1 MTALALSLALLIDR
15 LFGWPEA
22 LVRFLGHPVIWI
34 GRLISALEARI
45 NHSDHSPKRQRA
57 AGVICVVATCLAAT
71 APAILI
77 AALLPDGALG
87 LVITALVIAPFLAS
101 KSLIDHV
108 KAVADPLVAKDLEGA
123 REAVSRIVGRD
134 PTTLDAPAIAR
145 AATESLAENTS
156 DGIIAPLF
164 WGLVFGLPGVVLYK
178 AINTLDSMI
187 GYRSERYEN
196 FGWAAARL
204 DDLANLIPARATGL
218 LYVLLGA
225 QSKGAVRRHFALM
238 WREAPLHRSPNA
250 GWPEAAMAASLGIRL
265 SGPRV
270 YEGTPTQDPWL
281 NGNAPDPEGKDM
293 MQALRLCDR
302 LVWSTM
308 GALALIGVVGM
319 V

>member
-22 LVRFLGHPVIWI
+22 LVRSLGHPVIWI
-34 GRLISALEARI
+34 GRLISALEARL
-45 NHSDHSPKRQRA
+45 NHSDHSPQRQRT
-57 AGVICVVATCLAAT
+57 AGVICVALTCLATT
-71 APAILI
+71 APAMLI
-77 AALLPDGALG
+77 AALLPDGTVG
-87 LVITALVIAPFLAS
+87 FMITALVIAPFLAS

-108 KAVADPLVAKDLEGA
+108 KAVADPLVAEDLEGA

-187 GYRSERYEN
+187 GYRSERYQH

-270 YEGTPTQDPWL
+270 YEGTQTQDSWL
-281 NGNAPDPEGKDM
+281 NGNAPDPEGEDI

>member
-1 MTALALSLALLIDR
+1 M
-15 LFGWPEA
+15 
-22 LVRFLGHPVIWI
+22 
-34 GRLISALEARI
+34 
-45 NHSDHSPKRQRA
+45 
-57 AGVICVVATCLAAT
+57 
-71 APAILI
+71 
-77 AALLPDGALG
+77 
-87 LVITALVIAPFLAS
+87 
-101 KSLIDHV
+101 
-108 KAVADPLVAKDLEGA
+108 
-123 REAVSRIVGRD
+123 
-134 PTTLDAPAIAR
+134 
-145 AATESLAENTS
+145 
-156 DGIIAPLF
+156 
-164 WGLVFGLPGVVLYK
+164 VLYK

-187 GYRSERYEN
+187 GYRSERYQH

-225 QSKGAVRRHFALM
+225 QSKGAVGRHVALM

-270 YEGTPTQDPWL
+270 YEGTQTQDPWL
-281 NGNAPDPEGKDM
+281 NGNAPDPEGEDM